1 MSKIDDLCRKAG
13 VRIFPAR
20 AHCGPRQTRARQVLR
35 RIVDKHGEGH
45 LLFVLRTIVESR
57 NNAAE
62 LKAETIYAVSDIIL
76 KRREWADRGLAF
88 LEAFDSIE
96 LGPLREEAKSLP
108 VSSKRVVLAVMIAE
122 RLKPIMEPQQ
132 QGTLI

>member
-13 VRIFPAR
+13 VRIYPAR

-35 RIVDKHGEGH
+35 RIVEKHGEGH

-62 LKAETIYAVSDIIL
+62 LKAETIYAVSDVVA
-76 KRREWADRGLAF
+76 KRPAWADRGLAF
-88 LEAFDSIE
+88 MEAFDTIE
-96 LGPLREEAKSLP
+96 LGPLREEARALP
-108 VSSKRVVLAVMIAE
+108 ISSKRVVLAVMLAE
-122 RLKPIMEPQQ
+122 RLKPIMEPEP
-132 QGTLI
+132 QGTLL